1 MKKLIYLFL
10 AVSFIFTACKKEE
23 GCTDSAATN
32 YNADAEEDDGS
43 CTYAPSIV
51 GIWTPTSVTQD
62 SSLTTIIDGETVTD
76 LMGEIMTYSG
86 TLTMTPEEADIE
98 GDAEF
103 TADGEFITDDEI
115 SSYTY
120 SNNVVTIIDE
130 DGESMEFTCTFTGSD
145 LLALTMSESMDTS
158 WNEPEL
164 IMLGYPEGNISI
176 SAVSAFTINC
186 SRSTIVNTNINQRVG
201 NTNHSWFVKPKF
213 DNILKSIK
221 EVISNK

>member
-1 MKKLIYLFL
+1 
-10 AVSFIFTACKKEE
+10 V
-23 GCTDSAATN
+23 
-32 YNADAEEDDGS
+32 
-43 CTYAPSIV
+43 
-51 GIWTPTSVTQD
+51 
-62 SSLTTIIDGETVTD
+62 
-76 LMGEIMTYSG
+76 TYSG

-158 WNEPEL
+158 WNEPQL

-176 SAVSAFTINC
+176 SAVSAFTINL
-186 SRSTIVNTNINQRVG
+186 SRSTIVNTNVNQRVG
-201 NTNHSWFVKPKF
+201 ESNHSWFVKPKF
-213 DNILKSIK
+213 DNILRILNKLK
-221 EVISNK
+221 E